1 MDAASISITSDMEPS
16 VIPRQAAH
24 SLHGS
29 ATGDRSQLTAFAKI
43 FAALVFPVP
52 LGPEN
57 K

>member
-1 MDAASISITSDMEPS
+1 MIDPS
-16 VIPRQAAH
+16 VMRRQAAH

-29 ATGDRSQLTAFAKI
+29 SVGPRSQLTALAKI
-43 FAALVFPVP
+43 LAALVFPVP